1 MVVYCD
7 EECKEVG
14 GLCDFC
20 VYYKDE
26 YEGTDKFSGE
36 GKCTKKNIEVMAHD
50 GCDDDFH
57 CTLAVQ
63 TEDKPFFNGYEPT
76 KFFNTDESLYKK

>member
-1 MVVYCD
+1 MAVYCD

-20 VYYKDE
+20 IYYKDE
-26 YEGTDKFSGE
+26 YEGADKFAGE
-36 GKCTKKNIEVMAHD
+36 GVCLKKNIKVMAHD

-57 CTLAVQ
+57 CFIV
-63 TEDKPFFNGYEPT
+63 ENK
-76 KFFNTDESLYKK
+76 